1 MLFVYLFSSFLDP
14 PSCGSG
20 LSGITLEENGHYWVG
35 ADISEAMLGVAVER
49 EFETGDVLLN
59 DLGQGLP
66 FRPGSFD
73 GAISISA
80 LQWLCNADRKSHNPV
95 QRLAKLFSTLYGCL
109 SRGSRAVFQFYP
121 ENNSQVELITSQAM
135 KAGFT
140 GGLVVDFPN
149 SAKAKKVFLVLFTG
163 GTNQTLPR
171 GLTGADEVG
180 QREEEGMKCFQ
191 DRQALKGK
199 KLRSKPAKKT
209 RDWILMKKERQRCKG
224 ITMDKSIRPD
234 SKYTGRK
241 RSGRF

>member
-1 MLFVYLFSSFLDP
+1 
-14 PSCGSG
+14 
-20 LSGITLEENGHYWVG
+20 
-35 ADISEAMLGVAVER
+35 
-49 EFETGDVLLN
+49 
-59 DLGQGLP
+59 
-66 FRPGSFD
+66 
-73 GAISISA
+73 
-80 LQWLCNADRKSHNPV
+80 
-95 QRLAKLFSTLYGCL
+95 
-109 SRGSRAVFQFYP
+109 
-121 ENNSQVELITSQAM
+121 M

-241 RSGRF
+241 RSGRFWLVKFSVFV